1 MGYQESFIFCKNK
14 SDLIKLCKV
23 LNDNF
28 EEMSDFVITNM
39 VCRYK
44 KPIHS
49 AFCEYESFSKKG
61 YFVYWMGE
69 RHPIQSGS
77 WLEDK
82 LNESS
87 CNFSEFPFSVYCE
100 NIAEVDDMFE
110 NWEKWRE
117 DDENSYQNDLVDI
130 LLLNPDEKIDLKRVK
145 GL

>member
-14 SDLIKLCKV
+14 SDLVKLCKV

-49 AFCEYESFSKKG
+49 AFYEHEAFSKKG
-61 YFVYWMGE
+61 YFAYWVGE
-69 RHPIQSGS
+69 RHLIQSGS

-87 CNFSEFPFSVYCE
+87 YNFTEPPFSVYCE

-117 DDENSYQNDLVDI
+117 EDENSYQNDLVDI